1 MIEILCRQHNRTGRQ
16 ANWAKRVPTLST
28 ALPYT
33 GRLFLSGCDKAE
45 ILPNIL
51 EAQVRQQHDLPAA
64 CVIAQ
69 QYSSATFASL
79 HFHTRNKKQLMC
91 DYQYH
96 FCFLR
101 NCVSQIT

>member
-1 MIEILCRQHNRTGRQ
+1 MTRSVMIEILCRQHNRTGRQ

-28 ALPYT
+28 VLPYT

-69 QYSSATFASL
+69 QYSSATFALL
-79 HFHTRNKKQLMC
+79 HFHTRNKK
-91 DYQYH
+91 
-96 FCFLR
+96 
-101 NCVSQIT
+101 N